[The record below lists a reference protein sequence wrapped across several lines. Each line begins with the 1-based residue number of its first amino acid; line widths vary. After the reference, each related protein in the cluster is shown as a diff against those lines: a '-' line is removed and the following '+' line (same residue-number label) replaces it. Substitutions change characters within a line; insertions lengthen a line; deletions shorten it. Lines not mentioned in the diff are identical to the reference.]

1 MSRRGLLA
9 GLGGALLLAGCGSD
23 KGGTGLSDNVEVP
36 EVRLGVLAVPDT
48 APLYVA
54 QREGIFRRGGLRP
67 RMVPSELTGDN
78 RFDLVNGPE
87 DIHFDSWVTIFLNI
101 QDGADWMLV
110 GEAYQMSTNTTAL
123 LTGPKSKLRSV
134 RDLKG
139 TRIAVNNPR
148 GLGVMLINSVLA
160 TAGLTQADVRYVET
174 PFDKIGAAIKR
185 GDADSGWLVEP
196 YLTLAQLETG
206 AVPLVDTA
214 NGPTLDLPQSGYV
227 CARSFAEKNPQTIKA
242 FQASLL
248 EAQVRALDRTT
259 IERELRDYL
268 AVSDTVAAL
277 MNVGTFPSSLRA
289 VRPQRVA
296 DLMVSQ
302 GMLKERINV
311 SSRILA

>member
-1 MSRRGLLA
+1 
-9 GLGGALLLAGCGSD
+9 LLLAGCGFN
-23 KGGTGLSDNVEVP
+23 KGGAGVSDDVEVP

-54 QREGIFRRGGLRP
+54 QREGIFGSDGLRP

-101 QDGADWMLV
+101 ADGADWVLV

-123 LTGPKSKLRSV
+123 LTSPKSKMRSV
-134 RDLKG
+134 RDLKD

-148 GLGVMLINSVLA
+148 GLGVMLINSLLA
-160 TAGLTQADVRYVET
+160 TAGLNPSDVRYVET
-174 PFDKIGAAIKR
+174 PFDKIGQAIKN

-206 AVPLVDTA
+206 AVPLADTA
-214 NGPTLDLPQSGYV
+214 AGPTLDLPQSGYV
-227 CARSFAEKNPQTIKA
+227 CARSFAEKNPHTVRA
-242 FQASLL
+242 FQDSLV
-248 EAQVRALDRTT
+248 EAQVRALDRTAV
-259 IERELRDYL
+259 ERELRDYL
-268 AVSDTVAAL
+268 AVTDTVAAL

-296 DLMVSQ
+296 DLMLEQ
-302 GMLKERINV
+302 EMLKQPIDVSKRIV
-311 SSRILA
+311 A